1 MMNNFRQILQQKKN
15 YFLDKSNYWKNIEK
29 QDPLVDKEKFVNN
42 EYTDIILEQV
52 KIKYIIIKSIEIN
65 PEKTNE
71 LVE

>member
-71 LVE
+71 LIE